1 MRLIVRVLFLI
12 LVMFLYL
19 LLDLVP
25 LSGSLKRPVSTLPMP
40 NHLRAL
46 HSPLSSG
53 LNPEGI
59 YVWDGSAVEAT
70 HLAPVP
76 TASFTPEQFCKL
88 IF

>member
-1 MRLIVRVLFLI
+1 
-12 LVMFLYL
+12 MFLYL

-25 LSGSLKRPVSTLPMP
+25 LSGSLKRPVSTHPMP

-70 HLAPVP
+70 HLAPR
-76 TASFTPEQFCKL
+76 ANSQFHPRTVL
-88 IF
+88 